1 MAAAPTG
8 GPRAHK
14 GRGALTNSDGRFET
28 LTHEGVDDG
37 WLGSGDETSS
47 PRTRVVVDT
56 SKSVIARNDSPDVP
70 FEQSVNPYRG
80 CEHGCVYCYA
90 RPTHAY
96 LGYSAGL
103 DFETRIVIKPDAAR
117 RLEAELARPSYRC
130 RVIAMGTNT
139 DPYQPLERQHG
150 ITRDILDVLSRHHH
164 PVSIVTKSSLIERDL
179 ALLASLAARQ
189 LVHVGISV
197 TSLDEGLTRRLEP
210 RAAAPRRRLKTIARL
225 AEAGVPVMVL
235 VAPVIPALND
245 RHIEEIL
252 AAAAAAGARSAD
264 YILLRLPLEVKVLF
278 REWLE
283 EHEPLRA
290 EHVMS
295 LVRQMRQGREN
306 DATFGRRLRG
316 SGAYAELIGRRFRVA
331 ARRHGLDERLPS
343 VDTTRFR
350 RPATAAGQLSLF

>member
-28 LTHEGVDDG
+28 LTHEEVDDG
-37 WLGSGDETSS
+37 WRGSGDEMSS
-47 PRTRVVVDT
+47 PRTRVIVDT

-80 CEHGCVYCYA
+80 CEHGCIYCYA

-179 ALLASLAARQ
+179 ALLASLAARR

-197 TSLDEGLTRRLEP
+197 TSLDEGLSRRLEP
-210 RAAAPRRRLKTIARL
+210 RAAAPRRRLKTIATL
-225 AEAGVPVMVL
+225 AEAGVPVTVL

-245 RHIEEIL
+245 RHIEGIL

-264 YILLRLPLEVKVLF
+264 YILLRLPHEVKVLF

-283 EHEPLRA
+283 EHVPLRA

-295 LVRQMRQGREN
+295 LVRQTRQGREN

-343 VDTTRFR
+343 IDTTRFR
-350 RPATAAGQLSLF
+350 RPATDAVQLSLF